1 MPILT
6 YIARFTDGLLLV
18 AATEHSGEKYEDLD
32 RFKKQAKL
40 ILKRL
45 THHSEL
51 ELSLTSEVRVHVARQ
66 HVLPCPNS
74 QLGGLS
80 HRVFDCRTL

>member
-18 AATEHSGEKYEDLD
+18 ASTEHAGEQYEGLD
-32 RFKKQAKL
+32 ACKKQAKL
-40 ILKRL
+40 ILKKL

-51 ELSLTSEVRVHVARQ
+51 ELSLTSEV
-66 HVLPCPNS
+66 S
-74 QLGGLS
+74 Q
-80 HRVFDCRTL
+80 

>member
-18 AATEHSGEKYEDLD
+18 ASTEHSGGESYPDLD
-32 RFKKQAKL
+32 KFKRQAKI

-45 THHSEL
+45 SHHSEL
-51 ELSLTSEVRVHVARQ
+51 ELSLTSEVH
-66 HVLPCPNS
+66 LCPR
-74 QLGGLS
+74 GRADTPG
-80 HRVFDCRTL
+80 HTLFKA